1 MNQAGHIQPGSRIIL
16 AFRRGFEA
24 GCPSLQRGR
33 LRAGNDLTLPIGT
46 NPICQGPI
54 NANFQAYRTAL

>member
-1 MNQAGHIQPGSRIIL
+1 MNPAGHIQPGSRIIL
-16 AFRRGFEA
+16 AFRRSFEA
-24 GCPSLQRGR
+24 GGPSFRCGR
-33 LRAGNDLTLPIGT
+33 LRVGNDLTLPVGT